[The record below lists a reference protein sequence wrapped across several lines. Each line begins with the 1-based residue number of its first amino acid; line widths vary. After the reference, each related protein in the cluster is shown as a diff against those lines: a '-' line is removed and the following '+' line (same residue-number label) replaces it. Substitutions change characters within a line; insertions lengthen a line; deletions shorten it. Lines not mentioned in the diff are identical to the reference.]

1 MSEVKSLPRTVPV
14 VIHAGV
20 TEADVKAGEAK
31 YAERTVKVRKLPL
44 GQAASLGVAFKSL
57 INKASDFREHDGLK
71 GLLSQ
76 DSDIM
81 DLPLHEL
88 ALQLVGVLPELM
100 EVAADGV
107 IEILSVGSGVEPE
120 ELREVGFD
128 EASELFLAIVTVNNL
143 EAVQRNLKNA
153 LGRLGLRKRTPTPET
168 A

>member
-100 EVAADGV
+100 EIAADGV